1 MSRFATEKV
10 PQPMAVVAAV
20 SNDVLSRTLSVRLP
34 ENAGGYEK
42 LLWREAFAA
51 YKAAEERGWSGRVS
65 PLWATA
71 LGADR
76 LTYALPGDLQT
87 LKFTFERGKT
97 VYSQLISKP
106 VSAIVTV
113 GRGTSRFRTV
123 RLLHRP

>member
-20 SNDVLSRTLSVRLP
+20 SNDVLSRTFECAAAR
-34 ENAGGYEK
+34 GGYEK

-113 GRGTSRFRTV
+113 DRGTSRFRTV

>member
-1 MSRFATEKV
+1 
-10 PQPMAVVAAV
+10 MAVVAAV

-51 YKAAEERGWSGRVS
+51 YKAAEERRWSGRVS

-113 GRGTSRFRTV
+113 DRGTSRFRTV